1 MKYTQVSNL
10 DFIDIKTSLKDYLRS
25 QTDFTDFDFEGSVW
39 SNLLDVLAYNTYYTA
54 FNTNMVVNELFLES
68 ATVRDNVICLAKQL
82 GYKPKSVV
90 APEAVVNFKVTFT
103 GSYPSTITLK
113 KGTGFVTSFD
123 DQLYRYVVIDD
134 YKIPVVNGEALFENI
149 SIYEGSLIN
158 DSYIVN
164 ISPNSQ
170 NQKYFLS
177 NSSADTS
184 TLRVKVF
191 PSVNSTSFVY
201 YNQVNSIVDIGASDT
216 IFYVDENLDE
226 QYQLFFGDGVI
237 GRKLEHNEL
246 VEVSYLVTHGNI
258 TNGAS
263 SFTFGGTLVDD
274 NEISYPLNVTD
285 ITTVSNASGGAEIEN
300 IDKIKFN
307 APKLYST
314 QNRAVTAADYAAI
327 VRKIYPAVS
336 DIIVYGGEEERYPEF
351 GKVKIVIKPNSGSV
365 LSSFTKQQIIEQLK
379 DYSVAS
385 VTPEI
390 NDASVVYIELTSNVN
405 YNTRITNQF
414 AADIKAK
421 VISAVEDYSKL
432 SGTEKFNG
440 KFRYSKYVGVI
451 DESDPS
457 ISSNTTSVILR
468 KDFIPAINST
478 YFYELCYQN
487 AIRTSCD
494 GPVVTSSGFVISE
507 YPTYVVYMED
517 RDGKIV
523 LYRLDSATGEKVVVL
538 DDVGNVDYVKGE
550 ILLNDLTIIKGTFYD
565 NRIEVRVEPESN
577 DVNASRG
584 LYLDVD
590 ITNSKFAVYPE

>member
-177 NSSADTS
+177 ISSADTS

-263 SFTFGGTLVDD
+263 SFTLKLTVNNSPDATSIYCPVKLNHNTISSPLTSLIDICPDAGTL
-274 NEISYPLNVTD
+274 SPTVTF
-285 ITTVSNASGGAEIEN
+285 V
-300 IDKIKFN
+300 
-307 APKLYST
+307 
-314 QNRAVTAADYAAI
+314 AV
-327 VRKIYPAVS
+327 
-336 DIIVYGGEEERYPEF
+336 
-351 GKVKIVIKPNSGSV
+351 
-365 LSSFTKQQIIEQLK
+365 
-379 DYSVAS
+379 
-385 VTPEI
+385 
-390 NDASVVYIELTSNVN
+390 
-405 YNTRITNQF
+405 
-414 AADIKAK
+414 
-421 VISAVEDYSKL
+421 
-432 SGTEKFNG
+432 
-440 KFRYSKYVGVI
+440 
-451 DESDPS
+451 
-457 ISSNTTSVILR
+457 
-468 KDFIPAINST
+468 
-478 YFYELCYQN
+478 
-487 AIRTSCD
+487 
-494 GPVVTSSGFVISE
+494 
-507 YPTYVVYMED
+507 
-517 RDGKIV
+517 
-523 LYRLDSATGEKVVVL
+523 
-538 DDVGNVDYVKGE
+538 
-550 ILLNDLTIIKGTFYD
+550 
-565 NRIEVRVEPESN
+565 
-577 DVNASRG
+577 
-584 LYLDVD
+584 
-590 ITNSKFAVYPE
+590 